1 MSHSRGAQED
11 VTTKSNV
18 DTSNMITK
26 LLRLNGIL
34 EQKKDIGQKLGK
46 SEYVWTLVNYSVTI
60 FVY

>member
-18 DTSNMITK
+18 HTSNMITK

-34 EQKKDIGQKLGK
+34 EQKKDIRQKLRK
-46 SEYVWTLVNYSVTI
+46 SEYIWTLVNYSVTI

>member
-34 EQKKDIGQKLGK
+34 EQKKDIRQKLRK
-46 SEYVWTLVNYSVTI
+46 SEYIWTLVNYNVTI

>member
-18 DTSNMITK
+18 DTTNTITK

-34 EQKKDIGQKLGK
+34 EQKKDIRQKLRK
-46 SEYVWTLVNYSVTI
+46 SEYIWTLVNYSVTI